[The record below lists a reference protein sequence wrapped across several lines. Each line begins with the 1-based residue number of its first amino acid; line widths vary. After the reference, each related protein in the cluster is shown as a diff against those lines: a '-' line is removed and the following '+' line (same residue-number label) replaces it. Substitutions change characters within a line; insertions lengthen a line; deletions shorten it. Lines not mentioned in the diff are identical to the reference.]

1 MLLCVDEGELAE
13 VRRAV
18 GEAAYYLSD
27 TLEPDER
34 ATLLGEAEAHLEPR
48 QCQASED
55 RAADALLLLCDATA
69 HPRLSADEADMRG
82 AQLAVAA
89 LVAELQHGADTHDA
103 ALYVLIRHGDTWWLA
118 GGRTPLSARDSRLTK
133 PERRSSDCLLS
144 RLCIRPAGPPVD
156 RALARMPPGRPR
168 NVATTR
174 PEEDRVRPA
183 DRDTPPSLRRS

>member
-1 MLLCVDEGELAE
+1 MLATGPPANDPTAVPYETIEEARMLLCVDEGELAE

-69 HPRLSADEADMRG
+69 HPRLSADEANMRG

-89 LVAELQHGADTHDA
+89 LVAEFAAWRRHARCGVVCIDQTRRHMVARRGAEH
-103 ALYVLIRHGDTWWLA
+103 
-118 GGRTPLSARDSRLTK
+118 P
-133 PERRSSDCLLS
+133 C
-144 RLCIRPAGPPVD
+144 
-156 RALARMPPGRPR
+156 PR
-168 NVATTR
+168 GT
-174 PEEDRVRPA
+174 
-183 DRDTPPSLRRS
+183 LG